1 MPTIKTLCN
10 LYVHGEPRLSNR
22 PAMPISENITNKVI
36 GNCAILLTGLFVFK
50 YSLPADEKKNK
61 YRQRYFP
68 GGMWIRIILSTAM
81 QVSLMFTRRSLD
93 S

>member
-10 LYVHGEPRLSNR
+10 LYVRGEPRLSDR
-22 PAMPISENITNKVI
+22 PAGPTSENITNKVI

-68 GGMWIRIILSTAM
+68 EGMWVRIMLSTAM
-81 QVSLMFTRRSLD
+81 EVSLMFTRRSLD